1 MSFVSSNS
9 FPKDELASFITTLHS
24 QTFTTP
30 TQFVNIQFK
39 APEPVGDYYVGG
51 KSQQLVSPNRLIAS
65 VRVGPSRTKSMFDEV
80 GIKIRQ
86 KWDEIVERP
95 YGMLDMKNPAVK
107 EERER
112 KNLRFIVFKPM
123 TAAIENGVVVPG
135 AGEEG
140 TWLKDNMD
148 FFREQVEMY
157 DDMEFKELLEE
168 VQTSDDLGVH

>member
-1 MSFVSSNS
+1 MPLYEICHSYPLTRSQ
-9 FPKDELASFITTLHS
+9 KDTLASFITVLHA

-39 APEPVGDYYVGG
+39 SPEPVGDYYVGG
-51 KSQQLVSPNRLIAS
+51 KSQQLVSPNRLIAT
-65 VRVGPSRTKSMFDEV
+65 VRVGPSRTKSMFDDV

-95 YGMLDMKNPAVK
+95 YGELDMKNPAMK

-135 AGEEG
+135 VS
-140 TWLKDNMD
+140 TVVS
-148 FFREQVEMY
+148 FSC
-157 DDMEFKELLEE
+157 LEAN
-168 VQTSDDLGVH
+168 TLT